1 MLLAGWLEASS
12 GNLDRATSHIED
24 GMAIADDELRS
35 VGRLHLSFVRSQQG
49 RAQDA
54 LDLLEA
60 SRAFFH
66 DRGLEWE
73 EAANWVL
80 TAWAEIARGEMAR
93 GKAACDEALRLIVP
107 IGDNWGRIHAE
118 AMLGGLAQAE
128 HRFADAARHLTQAA
142 DAAHQLGFRAAEAH
156 HLTNLGWAEHQLGDA
171 HRAIGTLERAIDV
184 GRATGDLRTA
194 ALAQVRLGRV
204 LRSLGQSAAA
214 RTVVEAAEHWYA
226 LAGGGDGALLAESV
240 LAALDVED
248 ERPDAQDRITR
259 VLTAAHDAGDIEV
272 EALALD
278 TSALAYAKQ
287 GRLSEA
293 RNALARADQLMP
305 AALHLLTESDRID
318 RDQAHQLMKSA
329 P

>member
-1 MLLAGWLEASS
+1 MVIGAGVDGADRIRHALAAAGGSAAVRDRAYALLLAGWLEASA
-12 GNLDRATSHIED
+12 GNLDQASGDIEE

-35 VGRLHLSFVRSQQG
+35 VGQLHLSFVRSQQG

-54 LDLLEA
+54 LDLLEE
-60 SRAFFH
+60 SRVVFH
-66 DRGLEWE
+66 DLGLRWE

-128 HRFADAARHLTQAA
+128 HRFADAAAHLEQAA
-142 DAAHQLGFRAAEAH
+142 EAAHQLGFRAAEAH
-156 HLTNLGWAEHQLGDA
+156 HLTNLGWAEHESGDPQ
-171 HRAIGTLERAIDV
+171 RATATLERAIEV

-214 RTVVEAAEHWYA
+214 RTVVEAAQHWYA

-248 ERPDAQDRITR
+248 DASGRP
-259 VLTAAHDAGDIEV
+259 
-272 EALALD
+272 
-278 TSALAYAKQ
+278 
-287 GRLSEA
+287 
-293 RNALARADQLMP
+293 NASCEDPDCRP
-305 AALHLLTESDRID
+305 
-318 RDQAHQLMKSA
+318 
-329 P
+329 